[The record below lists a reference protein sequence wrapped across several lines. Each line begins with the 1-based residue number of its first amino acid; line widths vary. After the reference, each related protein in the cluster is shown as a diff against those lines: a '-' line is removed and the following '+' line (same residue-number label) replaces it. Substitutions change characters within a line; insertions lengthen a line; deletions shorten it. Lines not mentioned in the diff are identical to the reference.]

1 MEHFELA
8 CSAKDRLVMQGVG
21 EDVAAAGRVGAL
33 TVPEETGG

>member
-1 MEHFELA
+1 
-8 CSAKDRLVMQGVG
+8 MQGVG